1 MASSL
6 GPYWPL
12 SYRGKCSVT
21 LLNETDILSQYLE
34 KEVSRVLGGEGGG
47 TRDSDSRG
55 LGRGGGPRPSRALL
69 LTSSCLPQDCFFYS
83 LVFDPVQKTLL
94 ADQGEIRVGCKYQAE
109 IPERLVEGEWR
120 DRLSGH

>member
-34 KEVSRVLGGEGGG
+34 KEVSRVV
-47 TRDSDSRG
+47 
-55 LGRGGGPRPSRALL
+55 GRGTVAQEAWEEGVARAPPGPCFLLPPVSRRTVFFTRWC
-69 LTSSCLPQDCFFYS
+69 LTLCRRHF
-83 LVFDPVQKTLL
+83 
-94 ADQGEIRVGCKYQAE
+94 
-109 IPERLVEGEWR
+109 
-120 DRLSGH
+120 